1 MNEIINPYKAI
12 PSANPTKIRERPKIE
27 SSSLIAP
34 KAALA
39 ALATATPP
47 PIPDRPVAK
56 AAAI

>member
-1 MNEIINPYKAI
+1 MNEIINPYKQYLLLT
-12 PSANPTKIRERPKIE
+12 NKIRERPKIE

-39 ALATATPP
+39 ALTTATP